1 MGLFVALLKDGR
13 SQWEGFDGVE
23 ETAAADSG
31 STFPRV
37 QLSQLQDE
45 VIDKAHC
52 EGKVDPA
59 TFARLMLHDLDDVH
73 VAINDLVNRGLV
85 AAAEGDTFHLTDQG
99 EAVYR
104 RQEEADR
111 AAVIDRTQTWQP
123 R

>member
-1 MGLFVALLKDGR
+1 
-13 SQWEGFDGVE
+13 
-23 ETAAADSG
+23 
-31 STFPRV
+31 V
-37 QLSQLQDE
+37 QLSQIQDQI
-45 VIDKAHC
+45 IDKAHC

-59 TFARLMLHDLDDVH
+59 TFASGMLHDLNDVH
-73 VAINDLVNRGLV
+73 AAISDLVNRGLV

-99 EAVYR
+99 EAFHR